1 MTITKAYKVRLYP
14 TKTQQELMI
23 KTFGCTRFV
32 YNKALHICQETYR
45 TSKRPVFYDELSKML
60 TFWKTTTELSFL
72 KAVDKFALQNSL
84 RNLCQGF
91 TNMKHGAGHPKYK
104 SKHDHHDSYKTQ
116 FTNNN
121 IAVDNTYIKLP
132 KLGHIRYRDKKTPQ
146 GKIRN
151 VTISRT
157 PSGRFY
163 ASVCVETEDVR
174 ELPMTGNQIG
184 IDLGIK
190 DFCAMSNHEKVE
202 NPHFQENTLQ
212 KIKKTQRELSRK
224 TKGSSNWEKN
234 RIRLARLYEKAAN
247 QKRDFLEKLST
258 MIVSENDFICIEDLN
273 VSGMVKNHNFAQSIL
288 STSWSEFTAML
299 TYKARWYGKTVTRID
314 RFYPSS
320 QVCSVCGH
328 KNPLVK
334 DLSIRE
340 WICPVCGISHDRD
353 INASTNILNEGLRQL
368 EVV

>member
-14 TKTQQELMI
+14 TKAQQDLLNR
-23 KTFGCTRFV
+23 TFGYVRLV
-32 YNKALHICQETYR
+32 YNKALHICKDTYANA
-45 TSKRPVFYDELSKML
+45 KRPVFYDELSKML

-72 KAVDKFALQNSL
+72 KEVDKFALQNSL
-84 RNLCQGF
+84 RDLCQAF
-91 TNMKHGAGHPKYK
+91 KNMKHGAGYPNYK

-121 IAVDNTYIKLP
+121 IAVDSSYIKLP

-146 GKIRN
+146 GKICN

-157 PSGRFY
+157 PSGKFY

-174 ELPMTGNQIG
+174 ELPMTGNQVG
-184 IDLGIK
+184 IDLGVK
-190 DFCAMSNHEKVE
+190 DFCAISNHEKIE
-202 NPHFQENTLQ
+202 NPRFLNKTLRQ
-212 KIKKTQRELSRK
+212 IQNLQRGLSRK
-224 TKGSSNWEKN
+224 SKGSSNWEKN
-234 RIRLARLYEKAAN
+234 RIKLARLYEEATN

-258 MIVSENDFICIEDLN
+258 RIVSENDVICIEDLH
-273 VSGMVKNHNFAQSIL
+273 VSGMVRNHNLAQSIL
-288 STSWSEFTAML
+288 SASWYEFVAKL
-299 TYKARWYGKTVTRID
+299 IYKAKWYGKTVIKVN

-320 QVCSVCGH
+320 QLCSVCGH

-334 DLSIRE
+334 NLSIRD
-340 WICPVCGISHDRD
+340 WICPVCGITHDRD
-353 INASTNILNEGLRQL
+353 INASINILNEGLRQL

>member
-14 TKTQQELMI
+14 TKEQQELMI

-45 TSKRPVFYDELSKML
+45 ASKRLVFYDELSKML
-60 TFWKTTTELSFL
+60 TFLKTTEELCFL
-72 KAVDKFALQNSL
+72 KEVDKFALQNSL
-84 RNLCQGF
+84 RNLKKAF
-91 TNMKHGAGHPKYK
+91 TNMKGGSGYPNYK
-104 SKHDHHDSYKTQ
+104 SKHDHYDSYTTQ
-116 FTNNN
+116 PTNNN
-121 IAVDNTYIKLP
+121 ISVDNTYIKLP
-132 KLGHIRYRDKKTPQ
+132 KLGHVRYRDKKTPR
-146 GKIRN
+146 GKICN

-163 ASVCVETEDVR
+163 ASVCVETDDIKV
-174 ELPMTGNQIG
+174 LQMTDGRIG

-190 DFCAMSNHEKVE
+190 DFCAMSNHEKIE
-202 NPHFQENTLQ
+202 NPHFLENALQ

-258 MIVSENDFICIEDLN
+258 RIVSENDFICIEDLN
-273 VSGMVKNHNFAQSIL
+273 VSGMVKNHNLAQSIF
-288 STSWSEFTAML
+288 SVSWSEFTDKLM
-299 TYKARWYGKTVTRID
+299 YKAEWYGKTVIKVD

-320 QVCSVCGH
+320 QICSACGYR
-328 KNPLVK
+328 NPLIK

-340 WICPVCGISHDRD
+340 WDCPVCGEHHDRD
-353 INASTNILNEGLRQL
+353 INASINILNEGLRQL

>member
-14 TKTQQELMI
+14 TKEQQELII

-60 TFWKTTTELSFL
+60 TFWKTTEELSFL
-72 KAVDKFALQNSL
+72 KEADKFALQNSL
-84 RNLCQGF
+84 KNLKNAF
-91 TNMKHGAGHPKYK
+91 ANMKGGSGYPKYK
-104 SKHDHHDSYKTQ
+104 SKHEHHDSYQTQ
-116 FTNNN
+116 STNNN
-121 IAVDNTYIKLP
+121 ISVDDTYIKLP
-132 KLGHIRYRDKKTPQ
+132 KLGHVRYRDRKTPH
-146 GKIRN
+146 GKICN

-163 ASVCVETEDVR
+163 ASICVETDDIKV
-174 ELPMTGNQIG
+174 LPMTNGRIG

-190 DFCAMSNHEKVE
+190 DFCAMSNHEKIE
-202 NPHFQENTLQ
+202 NPHHLENALQ
-212 KIKKTQRELSRK
+212 KIKKIQRELSRK

-258 MIVSENDFICIEDLN
+258 KIVRENDFICIEDLN
-273 VSGMVKNHNFAQSIL
+273 VSGMVKNHNLAQSIL
-288 STSWSEFTAML
+288 SASWSEFTAML
-299 TYKARWYGKTVTRID
+299 TYKAEWCGKTVVRID

-320 QVCSVCGH
+320 QICSVCGH
-328 KNPLVK
+328 KNPLIK
-334 DLSIRE
+334 NLSIRE
-340 WICPVCGISHDRD
+340 WECPVCGAHHDRD
-353 INASTNILNEGLRQL
+353 INASINILNEGLRQL
-368 EVV
+368 AVV